1 MLFILLS
8 STFPWL
14 PLLPLPPSLT
24 SPSFPLSPL
33 SSQLL
38 LLCCKIQLPNWFNFL
53 PFRTLL
59 TYFPCRHSISL
70 YLPLSLSLSCLPS
83 LSCSCLSS
91 RPRWAADN
99 WMIWIFILN
108 LLPYT
113 ELVPRSSFLRP
124 SPFHSHAYISVLCPR
139 GFSYFSLLPFFTAI
153 FACCFFC
160 VDIFSIKMEIVGE
173 LENCLSIGQRLQ
185 YASRIKRSCKLNM
198 VGEREEC
205 IGANLIPTP
214 PSGTL
219 LPLFSALPPAVYAAI
234 KN

>member
-14 PLLPLPPSLT
+14 PLLSLPPSVA
-24 SPSFPLSPL
+24 FPLAPL

-59 TYFPCRHSISL
+59 TYFPRRHSSSL
-70 YLPLSLSLSCLPS
+70 SLPLSRSLSWLPP
-83 LSCSCLSS
+83 LFLSCLSS

-113 ELVPRSSFLRP
+113 ELVPRSSL
-124 SPFHSHAYISVLCPR
+124 LC
-139 GFSYFSLLPFFTAI
+139 FSLLFPRLHFRTVPTRLFIFFSPTI
-153 FACCFFC
+153 FHCYFCLLFLLCRYFFLLKWKLLANWKIAYQL
-160 VDIFSIKMEIVGE
+160 DRGFNM
-173 LENCLSIGQRLQ
+173 LQ
-185 YASRIKRSCKLNM
+185 GSN
-198 VGEREEC
+198 
-205 IGANLIPTP
+205 GAANWTW
-214 PSGTL
+214 
-219 LPLFSALPPAVYAAI
+219 
-234 KN
+234 